1 MIPIK
6 FSVLRWALNLPL
18 FFLLSVPSYAAS
30 VQGDNEVE
38 IFNAWDRPEQE
49 QR

>member
-6 FSVLRWALNLPL
+6 FSVLRWALIYLSDQS
-18 FFLLSVPSYAAS
+18 FLLTRYRCEWFFDSLR
-30 VQGDNEVE
+30 G
-38 IFNAWDRPEQE
+38 IE

>member
-6 FSVLRWALNLPL
+6 FSVLRWALNLFIGSDFL
-18 FFLLSVPSYAAS
+18 STRYRYEWFFDSLR
-30 VQGDNEVE
+30 E
-38 IFNAWDRPEQE
+38 IE